1 MTSNNCVHKYLTVC
15 KTNPQPPGFGDF
27 LRGTIA
33 LFNFS
38 KKYNFNLLIDY
49 NHPIFQFLEPI
60 HKNNYHYISTDVIE
74 LLPPLSYDQI
84 YNYSEQLFINGAS
97 FIIMTNS
104 FYTKDDNNNLINYG
118 KITEECREF
127 LIHNILTPSK
137 LIEDKIEYLFNNVY
151 KLNPKQAYRIVQL
164 RMGDIFIHKN
174 IFDDNKYNFYYDKV
188 KNIVSSS
195 DMPVILISD
204 SAIISK
210 KLKENIEGLYYWDNL
225 KIHLGDLQNNSPD
238 SILETLIDYFIMSR
252 SKEIISNGS
261 GFSTSVSDIF
271 GIKYIYF

>member
-1 MTSNNCVHKYLTVC
+1 MTSNNCVHKYFTVC

-38 KKYNFNLLIDY
+38 KKYNFNLLIHY

-60 HKNNYHYISTDVIE
+60 HKNNYDYISTDVIE

-84 YNYSEQLFINGAS
+84 YNYSEQLFINGTS

-137 LIEDKIEYLFNNVY
+137 LIEDKIEYYLIMFINLI
-151 KLNPKQAYRIVQL
+151 LNKP
-164 RMGDIFIHKN
+164 
-174 IFDDNKYNFYYDKV
+174 
-188 KNIVSSS
+188 
-195 DMPVILISD
+195 
-204 SAIISK
+204 
-210 KLKENIEGLYYWDNL
+210 IE
-225 KIHLGDLQNNSPD
+225 
-238 SILETLIDYFIMSR
+238 
-252 SKEIISNGS
+252 
-261 GFSTSVSDIF
+261 
-271 GIKYIYF
+271 